1 MILVDAALGLLV
13 VAVLSA
19 VWRTVRGPTPADR
32 AAAADLVFFSFI
44 AAVALTAVRLQEPVL
59 LEVTVVAT
67 LVGFLATV
75 SLARLVDRE
84 PR

>member
-1 MILVDAALGLLV
+1 MFLVDIALGLLV
-13 VAVLSA
+13 FAVLSA
-19 VWRTVRGPTPADR
+19 LWRTVRGPSSADR

-44 AAVALTAVRLQEPVL
+44 AAVALTAVRLREPVL

-75 SLARLVDRE
+75 SLARLVDRGS
-84 PR
+84 R